1 MRIDVST
8 HKAGVPV
15 QVVQPHGDL
24 DGSNYT
30 ELIDFVRKRH
40 MEGDC
45 DFVIDLSKVP
55 FVSSAGL
62 MAIHS
67 LALMLRGEATP
78 DTEAGWSALKSADRS
93 REAGIQTH
101 IKLVGLQEGVA
112 DTFDKVGLTQF
123 FAIFPDVDKAVASFP
138 PPPAKAQA

>member
-1 MRIDVST
+1 MQIDIAT
-8 HKAGVPV
+8 HKGSVPV

-30 ELIDFVRKRH
+30 ELIEFVRKRY
-40 MEGDC
+40 MEGGR
-45 DFVIDLSKVP
+45 DFLVDLSDVP
-55 FVSSAGL
+55 FISSAGL

-93 REAGIQTH
+93 RGGGIQAH

-112 DTFDKVGLTQF
+112 DTFDKVGFTQF
-123 FAIFPDVDKAVASFP
+123 FAIFPAIPEAVASF
-138 PPPAKAQA
+138 

>member
-8 HKAGVPV
+8 HEGNVPV
-15 QVVQPHGDL
+15 QVVKPRGDL

-30 ELIDFVRKRH
+30 ELIDFVRNQHKD
-40 MEGDC
+40 GAC
-45 DFVIDLSKVP
+45 DFVLDLSDVP

-67 LALMLRGEATP
+67 VALMLRGESTP

-93 REAGIQTH
+93 REAGIQVH
-101 IKLVGLQEGVA
+101 VKLAGLQEGVA
-112 DTFDKVGLTQF
+112 DTFDKVGFTQF
-123 FAIFPDVDKAVASFP
+123 FAIFQDVSQAVASFP
-138 PPPAKAQA
+138 PPPAQP